1 MGGFT
6 QAMSGDMS
14 EVVGFLKAG
23 EVRVLAVLTDERVP
37 GFEDIPTAIEQGY
50 DVTAVNWRGMYVPK
64 GISDEQF
71 NVWAEKLQAVAD
83 SAEWQEAMAANGLAP
98 FTKVGVRFPE
108 LRGHPRRGNQ
118 RALQGTGSDP
128 VMASDRIFGLV
139 TLFVALAYIA
149 GATQIQTSFLAD
161 PVGPKAFPILI
172 GAVAALCSLYMI
184 VRPDPDPDWPSART
198 WGALLVAVI
207 VLVAYAYALKPMGFI
222 VPTAIAAG
230 DSQLPD
236 IPESQG
242 RRGGGLRAVAGSLHP
257 VQIRIGIEPLRLPER
272 NGSDME
278 LMSNLALG
286 FSIALSPYTLLLA
299 VVGCFLGTII
309 GALPGL
315 GPSNGVAILIPLTFT
330 LGLDAT
336 SALVLMTSVYYG
348 AMYGGRISS
357 ILLNIPGDE
366 PALMTTLDGYPMA
379 KQGRAGDALV
389 LSGVAS
395 FVGAFLA
402 TIGLML
408 LAPMLARVAYLFG
421 PAEYFAL
428 YLLAFCT
435 LGGMASNNQ
444 AKAALASCLG
454 LGIAMIGVDS
464 SSGMPRLTGG
474 NLHLFDGIDFLVAIV
489 GLFAIAEVFFFI
501 ESHGKGSSIGVVLD
515 KVRIPWKD
523 IRDTKWTMLRA
534 SGVGFI
540 AGILP
545 GAGASLGSFLAYMSE
560 KSIAGKNGGFG
571 TGAPKGVA
579 APEAGNNAAAGGAL
593 VPMLT
598 LGVPGS
604 GTTAVLLALLMT
616 LNITPGPTLFT
627 DRPEVVWGLIASLL
641 IANIVLLLMNV
652 PMVKVFV
659 KILMV
664 PAWVLLPGVTM
675 ISFVGIYSLSGSY
688 FDLLLMV
695 AFGALGYILRKLDV
709 PTVPVILGIL
719 LGGNMEDA
727 LRRAMVLSDGDFTFL
742 FSTPIS
748 IGLWIAAIL
757 GFVAPMFLRNVL
769 KKPQAIT
776 D

>member
-1 MGGFT
+1 M
-6 QAMSGDMS
+6 DI
-14 EVVGFLKAG
+14 
-23 EVRVLAVLTDERVP
+23 LA
-37 GFEDIPTAIEQGY
+37 
-50 DVTAVNWRGMYVPK
+50 
-64 GISDEQF
+64 
-71 NVWAEKLQAVAD
+71 
-83 SAEWQEAMAANGLAP
+83 
-98 FTKVGVRFPE
+98 
-108 LRGHPRRGNQ
+108 
-118 RALQGTGSDP
+118 
-128 VMASDRIFGLV
+128 
-139 TLFVALAYIA
+139 
-149 GATQIQTSFLAD
+149 
-161 PVGPKAFPILI
+161 
-172 GAVAALCSLYMI
+172 
-184 VRPDPDPDWPSART
+184 
-198 WGALLVAVI
+198 
-207 VLVAYAYALKPMGFI
+207 
-222 VPTAIAAG
+222 
-230 DSQLPD
+230 
-236 IPESQG
+236 
-242 RRGGGLRAVAGSLHP
+242 
-257 VQIRIGIEPLRLPER
+257 
-272 NGSDME
+272 
-278 LMSNLALG
+278 NLALG
-286 FSIALSPYTLLLA
+286 FSIALSPYTLMLA
-299 VVGCFLGTII
+299 IIGCFLGTII

-336 SALVLMTSVYYG
+336 SALVLMTAVYYG

-379 KQGRAGDALV
+379 KNGRAGDALV

-402 TIGLML
+402 TVGLML

-444 AKAALASCLG
+444 AKSAIASCLG
-454 LGIAMIGVDS
+454 LGIAMIGVDN
-464 SSGMPRLTGG
+464 SSGLPRLTGG
-474 NLHLFDGIDFLVAIV
+474 NLHLMDGIDFLVAIV

-501 ESHGKGSSIGVVLD
+501 ENHGKGSAIGVKLGRVT
-515 KVRIPWKD
+515 IPWKD
-523 IRDTKWTMLRA
+523 IVSTKWTMLRA
-534 SGVGFI
+534 SLVGFV

-560 KSIAGKNGGFG
+560 KSIAGEKGGFG
-571 TGAPKGVA
+571 TGVPKGIA
-579 APEAGNNAAAGGAL
+579 APEAGNNSAAGGAL

-652 PMVKVFV
+652 PMVKIFV
-659 KILMV
+659 KVLMV

-695 AFGALGYILRKLDV
+695 AFGVLGYFLRKLDV

-727 LRRAMVLSDGDFTFL
+727 LRRAMVLSDGDAL
-742 FSTPIS
+742 YLWSTPIS
-748 IGLWIAAIL
+748 IGLWIAAIA
-757 GFVAPMFLRNVL
+757 GFVAPMFLRGLL
-769 KKPQAIT
+769 KKPQAVT

>member
-1 MGGFT
+1 M
-6 QAMSGDMS
+6 
-14 EVVGFLKAG
+14 
-23 EVRVLAVLTDERVP
+23 
-37 GFEDIPTAIEQGY
+37 DI
-50 DVTAVNWRGMYVPK
+50 
-64 GISDEQF
+64 
-71 NVWAEKLQAVAD
+71 L
-83 SAEWQEAMAANGLAP
+83 
-98 FTKVGVRFPE
+98 
-108 LRGHPRRGNQ
+108 
-118 RALQGTGSDP
+118 
-128 VMASDRIFGLV
+128 
-139 TLFVALAYIA
+139 
-149 GATQIQTSFLAD
+149 
-161 PVGPKAFPILI
+161 
-172 GAVAALCSLYMI
+172 
-184 VRPDPDPDWPSART
+184 
-198 WGALLVAVI
+198 
-207 VLVAYAYALKPMGFI
+207 
-222 VPTAIAAG
+222 
-230 DSQLPD
+230 
-236 IPESQG
+236 
-242 RRGGGLRAVAGSLHP
+242 
-257 VQIRIGIEPLRLPER
+257 
-272 NGSDME
+272 
-278 LMSNLALG
+278 SNLALG
-286 FSIALSPYTLLLA
+286 FSIALSPYTLMLA
-299 VVGCFLGTII
+299 VIGCFLGTII

-315 GPSNGVAILIPLTFT
+315 GPSNGVAILIPITFT

-402 TIGLML
+402 TIGLLL
-408 LAPMLARVAYLFG
+408 LAPLLARVAYLFG

-444 AKAALASCLG
+444 AKAAIAACLG
-454 LGIAMIGVDS
+454 LGIAMVGVDNN
-464 SSGMPRLTGG
+464 SGLPRFTFG
-474 NLHLFDGIDFLVAIV
+474 NMHLMDGVDFLVAIV

-501 ESHGKGSSIGVVLD
+501 EGHGKGSSLGVKLE
-515 KVRIPWKD
+515 KVTIPWKD
-523 IRDTKWTMLRA
+523 IWTTKWTMLR
-534 SGVGFI
+534 SSLVGFI

-560 KSIAGKNGGFG
+560 KSLAGKDGGFG
-571 TGAPKGVA
+571 TGVARGVA
-579 APEAGNNAAAGGAL
+579 APESGNNAAAGGAL

-641 IANIVLLLMNV
+641 IANVVLLLMNV
-652 PMVKVFV
+652 PMVRVFV
-659 KILMV
+659 RVLLV
-664 PAWVLLPGVTM
+664 PPWILLPGVTM

-695 AFGALGYILRKLDV
+695 GFGILGYVLRKLDV

-719 LGGNMEDA
+719 LGGHMEDA
-727 LRRAMVLSDGDFTFL
+727 LRRAMVIADGNLMYL
-742 FSTPIS
+742 FSSPIA
-748 IGLWIAAIL
+748 IGLWIAAVV
-757 GFVAPMFLRNVL
+757 GFIAPMFLRGVL
-769 KKPQAIT
+769 AKPQRVS